1 MSLVSSVGVPAH
13 EQRTVNWQQ
22 AHRGGTAEDR
32 KVRMIVV
39 SIPPDI
45 ETLDPVL
52 PNNLLAECDTAVR
65 TVARLDETSGEHLT
79 SLATLLL
86 RAESVASSKIEHE
99 EASIDDFARA
109 MHGVKTNSSA
119 TSMVAAAG
127 SMDRLLDG
135 PIDAEGI
142 CDAHYRLMS
151 HDPTERSYA
160 GRWRDM
166 QNWIGGSNHSPRNA
180 LYVPPPP
187 ELVGDYMDDLIRFAN
202 RIDLPAVA
210 QAAIAHSQ
218 FESIHPF
225 TDGNGRVGRALAG
238 AVIRQRG
245 VARRVVVPI
254 ASALVARREEYFET
268 LNRYRAG
275 DAEPIIRAFA
285 RSAIVASEEASVTA
299 EHLAAMPEQWR
310 EASSNP
316 RAGSAPAVL
325 LASLPSSPIFT
336 ADDIETRLGLSTAA
350 TYRAI
355 DRLVTAGVIR
365 TLTSRTRNQI
375 WGTTDLLS
383 ELEDLGARIAAR
395 STELLTPATPAG
407 APGGHQQRS
416 AVLQASVFNP
426 GEPQTQP
433 ATRAMPPKPPPSYGP
448 TM

>member
-1 MSLVSSVGVPAH
+1 MSSVAVPAH
-13 EQRTVNWQQ
+13 EQRPVSWQQ

-32 KVRMIVV
+32 KLRTIVV
-39 SIPPDI
+39 SIPPHI

-65 TVARLDETSGEHLT
+65 TIARLDETSGEHLT

-99 EASIDDFARA
+99 DASIEDFARA
-109 MHGVKTNSSA
+109 MHGVKANASA

-127 SMDRLLDG
+127 AMDCLLNG
-135 PIDAEGI
+135 PIDTEGI
-142 CDAHYRLMS
+142 RDAQYRLMS

-187 ELVGDYMDDLIRFAN
+187 ELVGDYMDDLVCFAN
-202 RIDLPAVA
+202 RTDLPAVA
-210 QAAIAHSQ
+210 QAAIAHAQ

-225 TDGNGRVGRALAG
+225 TDGNGRIGRALAG

-268 LNRYRAG
+268 LNRYRDG
-275 DAEPIIRAFA
+275 DAEPIIRAFT
-285 RSAIVASEEASVTA
+285 RSAIVASEEASITA
-299 EHLAAMPEQWR
+299 ERLAAMPEQWR
-310 EASSNP
+310 EASANP

-336 ADDIETRLGLSTAA
+336 ADDIETRLGLSTPA

-355 DRLVTAGVIR
+355 DRLVTAGVVR
-365 TLTSRTRNQI
+365 PLTSRTRNQI
-375 WGTTDLLS
+375 WGTADLLD
-383 ELEDLGARIAAR
+383 ELEDLGARIATR
-395 STELLTPATPAG
+395 STELLTPAAPAG
-407 APGGHQQRS
+407 APGGPQQRS
-416 AVLQASVFNP
+416 AVLQASVF
-426 GEPQTQP
+426 EPAQPQPRP
-433 ATRAMPPKPPPSYGP
+433 ATRAVPPELPPPHAP
-448 TM
+448 TL